1 MNKPKIRFKGF
12 EGEWKEKALGDVVDE
27 FKYGIN
33 AAAVSYD
40 GENKYLRITDI
51 DEGSRAFIKDE
62 LASPDADLSSC
73 NEYIM
78 QDGDIVIA
86 RTGASVGKSYI
97 YRPIDG
103 KVYFAGFLI
112 RARVN
117 KKVDREFVF
126 QNTLTDGFKKYIRFV
141 SQRSGQPGVNAE
153 ELKSYLMNLPAS
165 LPEQRALA
173 SYFTSLDAQIAA
185 STSRLSSLKQIKAA
199 SLLNMFPQKG
209 ETVPRVRFKG
219 FQGEWKRREFGLVF
233 EYQRNNNLSR
243 AELSDEGI
251 VANIHYGDVLIKYGE
266 CLDVSKD
273 VLTYVKD
280 EKIGMALY
288 KKGALRN
295 GDIIFADAAEDNT
308 VGKCTEVICEEN
320 MCIVSGLHTIVCRPQ
335 VEVVERYLGYSLN
348 SPSFHD
354 QLLPHIQGTKISS
367 ISKNALL
374 STSISLPSLPEQR
387 AIASYFTALDAQ
399 ITLHRERL
407 EKLKQIKA
415 ACLDKMFA

>member
-97 YRPIDG
+97 YHPIDG

-117 KKVDREFVF
+117 KNVDREFVF

-165 LPEQRALA
+165 LPEQRAIA

-219 FQGEWKRREFGLVF
+219 FQGKWKEVKLSSIAIFSKGQGYSKSDLRENGHPIILYGRMYTK
-233 EYQRNNNLSR
+233 YQFAINEVDTFSNLKGAYVLSEGNEIIMPASGETSEDIACASAVLAKGIILGGDLNIVHFDLKKYSTPFLALTITYSKTHYNLSKC
-243 AELSDEGI
+243 AQ
-251 VANIHYGDVLIKYGE
+251 
-266 CLDVSKD
+266 
-273 VLTYVKD
+273 
-280 EKIGMALY
+280 
-288 KKGALRN
+288 
-295 GDIIFADAAEDNT
+295 
-308 VGKCTEVICEEN
+308 GKSV
-320 MCIVSGLHTIVCRPQ
+320 VHLHN
-335 VEVVERYLGYSLN
+335 EA
-348 SPSFHD
+348 
-354 QLLPHIQGTKISS
+354 
-367 ISKNALL
+367 ISKTAV
-374 STSISLPSLPEQR
+374 SIPSLPEQR

-399 ITLHRERL
+399 ITHHRERL

-415 ACLDKMFA
+415 ACLEKMFA

>member
-117 KKVDREFVF
+117 KNVDREFVF

-165 LPEQRALA
+165 LLEQRALA

-219 FQGEWKRREFGLVF
+219 FEGEWKEVKLSSIAIFSKGQGYSKSDLRENGHPIILYGRMYTK
-233 EYQRNNNLSR
+233 YQFAINEVDTFSNL
-243 AELSDEGI
+243 
-251 VANIHYGDVLIKYGE
+251 
-266 CLDVSKD
+266 
-273 VLTYVKD
+273 
-280 EKIGMALY
+280 
-288 KKGALRN
+288 KGAYVLSEGN
-295 GDIIFADAAEDNT
+295 EIIMPASGETPEDIACASAVLAKGIILGGDLNIVRFDLKKYSTPFLALTITYSKTHYDLSKCAQ
-308 VGKCTEVICEEN
+308 GKSV
-320 MCIVSGLHTIVCRPQ
+320 VHLHN
-335 VEVVERYLGYSLN
+335 EA
-348 SPSFHD
+348 
-354 QLLPHIQGTKISS
+354 
-367 ISKNALL
+367 ISKTAV
-374 STSISLPSLPEQR
+374 SIPSLPEQR

-415 ACLDKMFA
+415 ACLEKMFA

>member
-97 YRPIDG
+97 YHPIDG

-117 KKVDREFVF
+117 KNVDREFVF

-153 ELKSYLMNLPAS
+153 ELKLYLMNLPAS

-199 SLLNMFPQKG
+199 SLLNMFPQK
-209 ETVPRVRFKG
+209 EEMVPRVRFKG
-219 FQGEWKRREFGLVF
+219 FQGEWKERKLGEVF
-233 EYQRNNNLSR
+233 SERVENNINGQLLSVTLNKGIIR
-243 AELSDEGI
+243 ASENGKLDNSNSDKSKYKVVNINDIAYNSMRMWQGASGCSKYEGI
-251 VANIHYGDVLIKYGE
+251 VSPAYTVITPKEDIDSSFFSYLFKTDIAINKFRLHSQGLTSDNWNLKYPAFSKIDVY
-266 CLDVSKD
+266 CPLD
-273 VLTYVKD
+273 
-280 EKIGMALY
+280 
-288 KKGALRN
+288 
-295 GDIIFADAAEDNT
+295 
-308 VGKCTEVICEEN
+308 
-320 MCIVSGLHTIVCRPQ
+320 
-335 VEVVERYLGYSLN
+335 
-348 SPSFHD
+348 
-354 QLLPHIQGTKISS
+354 IS
-367 ISKNALL
+367 
-374 STSISLPSLPEQR
+374 EQR

-415 ACLDKMFA
+415 ACLEKMFA

>member
-117 KKVDREFVF
+117 KNVDREFVF

-219 FQGEWKRREFGLVF
+219 FQGEWIRQRLGDISVSFSGGTPAVSVSDYYGGNIPFIRSGEIHENRTQLYITQAGL
-233 EYQRNNNLSR
+233 NNSSAKIIEKGTILYALYGATSGDVGISKLRGAINQAILAIEPTKDIDKFFLAGFLQSYKNRIINELLQGGQGNLSGS
-243 AELSDEGI
+243 L
-251 VANIHYGDVLIKYGE
+251 
-266 CLDVSKD
+266 
-273 VLTYVKD
+273 VK
-280 EKIGMALY
+280 KI
-288 KKGALRN
+288 
-295 GDIIFADAAEDNT
+295 
-308 VGKCTEVICEEN
+308 
-320 MCIVSGLHTIVCRPQ
+320 
-335 VEVVERYLGYSLN
+335 
-348 SPSFHD
+348 
-354 QLLPHIQGTKISS
+354 LLAI
-367 ISKNALL
+367 
-374 STSISLPSLPEQR
+374 PSLPEQR

-415 ACLDKMFA
+415 ACLEKMFA

>member
-117 KKVDREFVF
+117 KNVDREFVF

-165 LPEQRALA
+165 LLEQRALA

-219 FQGEWKRREFGLVF
+219 FQGEWVRQRLGDISASFSGGTPAVSVSDYYGGNIPFIRSGEIHENRTQLYITQAGL
-233 EYQRNNNLSR
+233 NNSS
-243 AELSDEGI
+243 AKI
-251 VANIHYGDVLIKYGE
+251 VEKGTILYALYGATSGDVG
-266 CLDVSKD
+266 
-273 VLTYVKD
+273 
-280 EKIGMALY
+280 
-288 KKGALRN
+288 
-295 GDIIFADAAEDNT
+295 
-308 VGKCTEVICEEN
+308 
-320 MCIVSGLHTIVCRPQ
+320 
-335 VEVVERYLGYSLN
+335 
-348 SPSFHD
+348 
-354 QLLPHIQGTKISS
+354 
-367 ISKNALL
+367 ISKL
-374 STSISLPSLPEQR
+374 R
-387 AIASYFTALDAQ
+387 GAINQAILAIEPTKDIDNF
-399 ITLHRERL
+399 
-407 EKLKQIKA
+407 
-415 ACLDKMFA
+415 F

>member
-199 SLLNMFPQKG
+199 SLLNMFPQNG
-209 ETVPRVRFKG
+209 ETVPRVRFKE
-219 FQGEWKRREFGLVF
+219 FQGEWKERKIGDALSINSGRDYKHLEEGDIPVYGTGGYMLSVNERISDCDAIGIGRKGTIDKPQYLRAPFWTVDTLFFLTAKVGIDLDF
-233 EYQRNNNLSR
+233 AYNLSQVIGWR
-243 AELSDEGI
+243 KYDESTGVPSLSKN
-251 VANIHYGDVLIKYGE
+251 NI
-266 CLDVSKD
+266 
-273 VLTYVKD
+273 
-280 EKIGMALY
+280 EKI
-288 KKGALRN
+288 
-295 GDIIFADAAEDNT
+295 
-308 VGKCTEVICEEN
+308 
-320 MCIVSGLHTIVCRPQ
+320 P
-335 VEVVERYLGYSLN
+335 
-348 SPSFHD
+348 
-354 QLLPHIQGTKISS
+354 
-367 ISKNALL
+367 
-374 STSISLPSLPEQR
+374 ISLPSLPEQR

-399 ITLHRERL
+399 ITLQRERL

-415 ACLDKMFA
+415 ACLEKMFA

>member
-117 KKVDREFVF
+117 KNVDREFVF

-219 FQGEWKRREFGLVF
+219 FQGEWIRQRLGDISVSFSGGTPAVSVSDYYGGNIPFIRSGEIHENRTQLYITQAGL
-233 EYQRNNNLSR
+233 NNSSAKIVEKGTILYALYGATSGDVGISKLRGAINQAILAIEPTKDIDKFFLAGFLQSYKNRIINELLQGGQGNLSGS
-243 AELSDEGI
+243 L
-251 VANIHYGDVLIKYGE
+251 
-266 CLDVSKD
+266 
-273 VLTYVKD
+273 VK
-280 EKIGMALY
+280 KI
-288 KKGALRN
+288 
-295 GDIIFADAAEDNT
+295 
-308 VGKCTEVICEEN
+308 
-320 MCIVSGLHTIVCRPQ
+320 
-335 VEVVERYLGYSLN
+335 
-348 SPSFHD
+348 
-354 QLLPHIQGTKISS
+354 LLAI
-367 ISKNALL
+367 
-374 STSISLPSLPEQR
+374 PSLPEQR

-415 ACLDKMFA
+415 ACLEKMFA

>member
-97 YRPIDG
+97 YHPIDG

-117 KKVDREFVF
+117 KNVDREFVF

-153 ELKSYLMNLPAS
+153 ELKLYLMNLPAS

-199 SLLNMFPQKG
+199 SLLNMFPQK
-209 ETVPRVRFKG
+209 EEMVPRVRFKG
-219 FQGEWKRREFGLVF
+219 FQGEWKKVKIGDVAPLTGGFAFQSGQFKTSGVPIIRIS
-233 EYQRNNNLSR
+233 NILS
-243 AELSDEGI
+243 SGI
-251 VANIHYGDVLIKYGE
+251 VGGDFVYYNEFKGDSEFRLYKGDVVIAMSGATTGKVATFEANDFGYQNQRVGKFSRTNLVNYELLSKLVSAPNFQKKIISK
-266 CLDVSKD
+266 LTSSAQPNASSKD
-273 VLTYVKD
+273 IDSIDLVVP
-280 EKIGMALY
+280 E
-288 KKGALRN
+288 
-295 GDIIFADAAEDNT
+295 E
-308 VGKCTEVICEEN
+308 TE
-320 MCIVSGLHTIVCRPQ
+320 
-335 VEVVERYLGYSLN
+335 
-348 SPSFHD
+348 
-354 QLLPHIQGTKISS
+354 
-367 ISKNALL
+367 
-374 STSISLPSLPEQR
+374 EQQ

-415 ACLDKMFA
+415 ACLEKMFA